1 MQTIDKRINVVTKRC
16 RRKITECQWAV
27 LNFAVTITSLALEL
41 PRKSVKHSLVTVS
54 SYRSATSYKNVL
66 SSHDRLALTLQQST
80 DRLNNH
86 SRSLGSL
93 ELIIKKKKF
102 SK

>member
-1 MQTIDKRINVVTKRC
+1 M
-16 RRKITECQWAV
+16 
-27 LNFAVTITSLALEL
+27 TITSLALEL

-66 SSHDRLALTLQQST
+66 SSRDRLALTLQQST

-93 ELIIKKKKF
+93 ELIIKKQKSVNKYMAANIVIWANLCFGIGLEGF
-102 SK
+102 STE